1 METKQSDGQFILPRH
16 CQFRCAFKN
25 ALLASALAAVPVV
38 SPLAAL
44 AEAVRQ
50 PVGAAAEADGSP
62 AAEVS
67 AAQASAVAHP
77 EVVLPEVVLPEV
89 VLPEAALSAVAD
101 RLPVADSAADNN
113 PVPSTRDHN
122 GHNGNTPNR

>member
-1 METKQSDGQFILPRH
+1 M
-16 CQFRCAFKN
+16 
-25 ALLASALAAVPVV
+25 PVV

-77 EVVLPEVVLPEV
+77 EVVLPEVVLPE
-89 VLPEAALSAVAD
+89 AALSAVAD